1 MMDNI
6 LNEVQLCPMTGHQ
19 TREGLKSWL
28 NNNKIPFVV
37 ARNGWPLV
45 HIKALERAM
54 GVVESV
60 QVSAAPVEFNFEA
73 VK

>member
-1 MMDNI
+1 MMNNI
-6 LNEVQLCPMTGHQ
+6 LTEEELCPMTGHQ

-28 NNNKIPFVV
+28 NNYKIPFVI
-37 ARNGWPLV
+37 ARSGWPRV
-45 HIKALERAM
+45 HVKALERAM

-60 QVSAAPVEFNFEA
+60 EATGAPVEFNFEA